1 MSRKGRDIKKII
13 EEVDIEQYLD
23 FSNIIKI
30 QQEVEVQQKKKRRKK
45 KYNQI

>member
-1 MSRKGRDIKKII
+1 MSRKGRDIKKMI

-30 QQEVEVQQKKKRRKK
+30 QQEVEVQQKKKRRVKSPK
-45 KYNQI
+45 QN

>member
-1 MSRKGRDIKKII
+1 MSRKGRDIKKMI

-30 QQEVEVQQKKKRRKK
+30 QQEVEVQQKKKRRVKSPK
-45 KYNQI
+45 QS